1 METVLSKNCI
11 KQYQI
16 LLSSLKAYL
25 ISMYKDELGYDEIKH
40 NLFSAIKIINT
51 AEEVM
56 KVYNDENK

>member
-51 AEEVM
+51 AEDVM